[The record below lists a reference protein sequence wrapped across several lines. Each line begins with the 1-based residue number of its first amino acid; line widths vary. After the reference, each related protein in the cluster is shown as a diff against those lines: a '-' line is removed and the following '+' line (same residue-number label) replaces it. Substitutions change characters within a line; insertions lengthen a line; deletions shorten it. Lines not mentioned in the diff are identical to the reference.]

1 MGMGAILLLE
11 ISTPVN
17 LNLLWFLILL
27 KKEQIPEYLVSSPS
41 VLRCPHVRPAVSLSY
56 FNPQVFQTAC
66 HQGPVTILG
75 RSFAFHQVTFSESGT
90 LISLQQ
96 GWGEGQEPKGA

>member
-1 MGMGAILLLE
+1 MGMGGILLLE

-56 FNPQVFQTAC
+56 FNPQVFQTVR
-66 HQGPVTILG
+66 VTRDQLPSWAG
-75 RSFAFHQVTFSESGT
+75 ALPSTRSPS
-90 LISLQQ
+90 
-96 GWGEGQEPKGA
+96 